1 MNNLLR
7 EVIQNMKLRL
17 GWVKYPSSHCREVME
32 PEFKTQDTTCLTS
45 GPILWTILL
54 CWQTLEIQRRKRVTD
69 VQELGQAPLVP
80 DFLDVKYR
88 YGLHLFFGFFCTYA
102 QCHVEID
109 NMLNLEEE
117 IESNITFAS
126 TSLWAG
132 KLLNSEN
139 AFHTVKHL
147 PSSPFRKADKISK
160 CCMDWLYALK
170 YSYKLRY
177 INTFSNKEGIC

>member
-1 MNNLLR
+1 
-7 EVIQNMKLRL
+7 
-17 GWVKYPSSHCREVME
+17 ME
-32 PEFKTQDTTCLTS
+32 LEFKTQDTTCLTS

-69 VQELGQAPLVP
+69 VQELGQDPW
-80 DFLDVKYR
+80 FLISLMWSTDTAFIC
-88 YGLHLFFGFFCTYA
+88 FFGFFCTYA

-160 CCMDWLYALK
+160 CCMDWVYALK
-170 YSYKLRY
+170 YSYKFRY
-177 INTFSNKEGIC
+177 INTLSNKEGIC